1 MCVSRT
7 FLSIGVAGRRI
18 VVGGKGKTKHD
29 FILEL
34 CSSASFMSIAALLGE
49 GALSGRGEK
58 THRKCDQ
65 QRVTDGVTD
74 AARHQ

>member
-34 CSSASFMSIAALLGE
+34 CSSASFMSIAAL
-49 GALSGRGEK
+49 
-58 THRKCDQ
+58 
-65 QRVTDGVTD
+65 
-74 AARHQ
+74 